1 MRTDQFAVI
10 GLGRFGSSLAKE
22 LMSLG
27 HEVLGIDKDEEVI
40 DNINRQITHAVV
52 ADATD
57 IETLRSLGIRNFD
70 CGVVAIGDDIQTS
83 ILATIQL
90 KELGVKKVVAKAIT
104 ELHGRVL
111 ERIGVDRVIFPERDM
126 GIRVAHQLVS
136 PNLLDYIELSK
147 DYTIVELSVPRCLDG
162 ISLQQLSPRSRFGCS
177 IVAIHKKEGVVVV
190 PTAEHVLEENDIM
203 VIIGSNEQL
212 ESFEDELSDSQM
224 KLT

>member
-1 MRTDQFAVI
+1 MKTEQFAVV

-22 LMSLG
+22 LIELG
-27 HEVLGIDKDEEVI
+27 HEVLGIDKDEEVV
-40 DNINRQITHAVV
+40 DAMNGKLTHAVV

-57 IETLRSLGIRNFD
+57 VDTLRSLGVRNFD

-147 DYTIVELSVPRCLDG
+147 DYSIAELTVPSCLDG
-162 ISLQQLSPRSRFGCS
+162 VSLKELSPRSRFGCS
-177 IVAIHKKEGVVVV
+177 IVAINKKEGVIVV
-190 PTAEHVLEENDIM
+190 PTAEQVLSEKDIM
-203 VIIGSNEQL
+203 VIIGTNEQIDA
-212 ESFEDELSDSQM
+212 FEERMTDGEVLS
-224 KLT
+224 

>member
-1 MRTDQFAVI
+1 MRTEQFAVI

-22 LMSLG
+22 LIDLG
-27 HEVLGIDKDEEVI
+27 HEVLGVDKDEEVV
-40 DNINRQITHAVV
+40 DAMNGKLTHVVV

-57 IETLRSLGIRNFD
+57 VDTLRSLGIRNFD

-83 ILATIQL
+83 VLATIQL

-147 DYTIVELSVPRCLDG
+147 DYSIAELTVPSCLDG
-162 ISLQQLSPRSRFGCS
+162 VSLKELSPRSRFGCS
-177 IVAIHKKEGVVVV
+177 IVAINKKEGVIVV
-190 PTAEHVLEENDIM
+190 PTAEQVLSEKDIM
-203 VIIGSNEQL
+203 VIIGTNEQIDA
-212 ESFEDELSDSQM
+212 FEERMSDGEV
-224 KLT
+224 LA

>member
-1 MRTDQFAVI
+1 MKTEQFAVV

-22 LMSLG
+22 LIELG
-27 HEVLGIDKDEEVI
+27 HEVLGIDKDEEVV
-40 DNINRQITHAVV
+40 NAMNGKLTHAVV

-57 IETLRSLGIRNFD
+57 VDTLRSLGVRNFD

-147 DYTIVELSVPRCLDG
+147 DYSIAELTVPSCLDG
-162 ISLQQLSPRSRFGCS
+162 VSLKELSPRSRFGCS
-177 IVAIHKKEGVVVV
+177 IVAINKKEGVIVV
-190 PTAEHVLEENDIM
+190 PTAEQVLSEKDIM
-203 VIIGSNEQL
+203 VIIGTNEQIDA
-212 ESFEDELSDSQM
+212 FEERMTDGEVLS
-224 KLT
+224 